1 MNFKLEIK
9 SNQKIDFVDITE
21 KINQIISETKV
32 EDGLCNIFVK
42 HTTAAI
48 IVAEAE
54 SDLLSDMEKLINLIP
69 KTGYSHGHGDPGHTP
84 AHILSSALGQSM
96 TLPVISGQLNLG
108 TWQSVLLLDL
118 HGPRTREISIS
129 ISEF

>member
-9 SNQKIDFVDITE
+9 SNQKIDFIDLTDQVNKIITE
-21 KINQIISETKV
+21 IKV
-32 EDGLCNIFVK
+32 ENGLCPVFVK

-48 IVAEAE
+48 IVGEAE

-84 AHILSSALGQSM
+84 AHILSSVLSQSVI
-96 TLPVISGQLNLG
+96 LPIVNSQLDLG
-108 TWQSVLLLDL
+108 TWQAVLLIEL
-118 HGPRTREISIS
+118 HGPRAREISVTVIS
-129 ISEF
+129 